1 MGDVM
6 RRRVRAT
13 EYSFGGAAAIV
24 TSMALIAGLDAATAT
39 KATIV
44 SGLLIV
50 ALADNLTDSLSIHL
64 YQEAEHLEARRA
76 FRATL
81 FNFAARLLVALTFV
95 AIAVALPPLGA
106 VVGAIL
112 WGVGLL
118 VVLTAMLAR
127 ERGVRVAPEVGKHL
141 VAATAIV
148 VLSRFIGLLIQKG
161 IR

>member
-1 MGDVM
+1 
-6 RRRVRAT
+6 
-13 EYSFGGAAAIV
+13 
-24 TSMALIAGLDAATAT
+24 
-39 KATIV
+39 
-44 SGLLIV
+44 
-50 ALADNLTDSLSIHL
+50 
-64 YQEAEHLEARRA
+64 
-76 FRATL
+76 
-81 FNFAARLLVALTFV
+81 
-95 AIAVALPPLGA
+95 

-141 VAATAIV
+141 VAAAAIV